1 MAYAHNFLLCILYTD
16 LTNINIST
24 ALLTWRW
31 SHYEVLWLDNIGL
44 LMSSGCPSIPLS
56 TTGTQLKILIRES
69 IKKDLTY
76 SVAKFIH
83 VMLFESEVI
92 NISQY
97 LHRTRKSCSNI
108 IKLIVIKIWH

>member
-1 MAYAHNFLLCILYTD
+1 M
-16 LTNINIST
+16 
-24 ALLTWRW
+24 
-31 SHYEVLWLDNIGL
+31 LWLDNIGL